1 MIDNIITILAIFS
14 GSSAFMTVIGLIVSI
29 FKFAASKKEIKKIA
43 IDAKNTFDNILSSS
57 TLKGVESKLN
67 IVAQENVELKKVL
80 RECTEALTRIRE
92 HHPEIFKGEKK

>member
-1 MIDNIITILAIFS
+1 MIDNIITILTFFA

-29 FKFAASKKEIKKIA
+29 FKFAASKKAIKKIA
-43 IDAKNTFDNILSSS
+43 SDAKETFDNILNSS
-57 TLKGVESKLN
+57 TLQGVESKLS
-67 IVAQENVELKKVL
+67 IVAQENVELKKAL